1 MAKSTKEMYKKVVK
15 KRLVDEII
23 EQFMDSIA
31 RGEFKK
37 GERLPT
43 QEELKDRYSVGRN
56 TMREALQR
64 LEVLGIVTIR
74 HGDGTYLNSDAAES
88 NMHGLFPILSFH
100 ETDLEQL
107 AEVRSILEAQTVKLA
122 TLRASKDDINELLCI
137 LKEMEK
143 CKDNVDEYT
152 ELDWKFHLK
161 IAQSTH
167 NNLLSKLV
175 ENIYVLMR
183 AQQEEIARMP
193 RLPNISFAYHVDILK
208 AIDAKDAR
216 MAEVLMLE
224 HLNNAHQRLKKNQ

>member
-1 MAKSTKEMYKKVVK
+1 MEG
-15 KRLVDEII
+15 EIV
-23 EQFMDSIA
+23 EQFMNSIA
-31 RGEFKK
+31 KGEFKK

-43 QEELKDRYSVGRN
+43 QDELKDRYSVGRN
-56 TMREALQR
+56 TMREALQK
-64 LEVLGIVTIR
+64 LETLGVVTIR
-74 HGDGTYLNSDAAES
+74 HGDGTYLNSNITES
-88 NMHGLFPILSFH
+88 NMQGLFPILSFH

-107 AEVRSILEAQTVKLA
+107 AEVRSILESQTVKLA
-122 TLRASKDDINELLCI
+122 TLRASKDDISEMLYI

-143 CKDNVDEYT
+143 CKDNVDRYT

-161 IAQSTH
+161 VAQSSH

-216 MAEVLMLE
+216 MAEELMLE